1 MRKYSLLALA
11 GATALFLSSCLKDK
25 NIEDR
30 VYGMRGISD
39 VKLVELPQAPEQTIA
54 MNFFNRDTT
63 FSLLAVRL
71 NSDQPASQ
79 DIKVT
84 LVPNPTLVADYNTA
98 HGTNYTVPG
107 SNVYTVDNLTV
118 TIPAG
123 QREGY
128 LKVTTNPANVA
139 QGTYALGFSIGSVSD
154 NSIVLSENYKNL
166 LVFLS
171 VKNKYD
177 GIYSLKGFVTMGGNT
192 PVKEI
197 SIPCGHDLEIEL
209 ATSGIS
215 SVTMSHQPAYTS
227 GGPSYFN
234 GLYPIRINF
243 NETTDK
249 VTGVSNLGSLAAS
262 FPYVFPDPSAPT
274 YDSRYDP
281 ATKTIYMRYRINN
294 SGTWYAIDTLT
305 YCRPR

>member
-1 MRKYSLLALA
+1 MRKYSLLTLA
-11 GATALFLSSCLKDK
+11 GAALFLSSCLKDK
-25 NIEDR
+25 NVEDR
-30 VYGMRGISD
+30 IYGMGGISD

-63 FSLLAVRL
+63 FNLLAVRL

-84 LVPNPTLVADYNTA
+84 LVPNPTLVADYNAA

-128 LKVTTNPANVA
+128 VKVTTNPANVA
-139 QGTYALGFSIGSVSD
+139 QGTYAIGFSIGSVSD

-166 LVFLS
+166 LVILS

-192 PVKEI
+192 PIKEI
-197 SIPCGHDLEIEL
+197 SVPCGNSLEVEL
-209 ATSGIS
+209 ATAGIS
-215 SVTMSHQPAYTS
+215 SVTMSHQPVYTNS
-227 GGPSYFN
+227 GPSYFN
-234 GLYPIRINF
+234 GLFPIRVTF

-249 VTGVSNLGSLAAS
+249 VTAVSNLGSLAAS